1 MSSNTV
7 TPFDFSRIFFMNQL
21 IFSNARILT
30 VDEEFTGTVVL
41 ADGIIQ
47 SVDRGNTS
55 VPAAKDWGGDWLLPG
70 LVELHTDNLEKH
82 LSPRPGV
89 LWNAHSAM
97 MVHDAQC
104 AAAGITTVLDSVVI
118 GDLDEGGPRCQTQ
131 HTSIAALHQ
140 CRDEGL
146 MRVDHLLHLRC
157 ELSAPDMLEVFHQYT
172 SDPLLTLVS
181 MMDHTPGQRQWR
193 DLKSYR
199 RYTERNG
206 RYSDA
211 EFDAMIAQRKAD
223 QQAYSLPHRVEIVR
237 ESVAR
242 GLPLASHD
250 DTLLSDIEVAI
261 AEGIGM
267 SEFPTTVA
275 AARAARAAGMSII
288 MGGPNMVKGGSHS
301 GNVSAAELA
310 QLDLLDIFSSD
321 YVPSSLLMATFML
334 SALEDWTLVKAV
346 RTVTVNP
353 ARAINLQDRGEVA
366 LGQRGDLL
374 RVRMNRVGMPVV
386 VETWREGQ
394 RAF

>member
-1 MSSNTV
+1 MKK
-7 TPFDFSRIFFMNQL
+7 R
-21 IFSNARILT
+21 IFSNARIVT
-30 VDEEFTGTVVL
+30 ADEEFTGTVVIENGL
-41 ADGIIQ
+41 VQ
-47 SVDRGNTS
+47 SVDHGNTS
-55 VPAAKDWGGDWLLPG
+55 VPGAEDWAGDWLLPG
-70 LVELHTDNLEKH
+70 LVEVHTDNLEKH

-97 MVHDAQC
+97 TVHDAQC

-118 GDLDEGGPRCQTQ
+118 GDLEDDSARAKTQ

-157 ELSAPDMLEVFHQYT
+157 ELSAPDMLEVFHEYANDT
-172 SDPLLTLVS
+172 LLALVS

-193 DLKSYR
+193 DMKTYR

-206 RYSDA
+206 SYSDA
-211 EFDAMIAQRKAD
+211 DFEAMIAQRKAD

-237 ESVAR
+237 ECQAR

-250 DTLLSDIEVAI
+250 DTLLSDIALAVEEGVA
-261 AEGIGM
+261 M
-267 SEFPTTVA
+267 SEFPTTVEA
-275 AARAARAAGMSII
+275 AQAARAAGMAII

-321 YVPSSLLMATFML
+321 YVPSSLLMATYML
-334 SALEDWTLVKAV
+334 GALEGWTLPKAV
-346 RTVTVNP
+346 RTVTLNP
-353 ARAINLQDRGEVA
+353 ARAIRLQDRGDVA
-366 LGQRGDLL
+366 PGQRADLL
-374 RVRMNRVGMPVV
+374 RVRMNRVGMPLVL
-386 VETWREGQ
+386 ETWRAGQ